1 MILEKLLVIMNVETP
16 IETVVQQ
23 LANAVDLTMNPSM
36 SQEKRHEAYRLCDSF
51 KNEFPLCIQCQCALY
66 FTSDNAPY
74 TDIVRHFGLQL
85 MEHCIKF
92 RWYQM
97 GQEDKL
103 LIKNTIMNLVNSAS
117 PALQI
122 NYLKDALARVVVEM
136 IKREWPQHWPGMLNE
151 LEYAT
156 TLGCCQ
162 TETVMLI
169 FLRLF
174 EDVILLQTIDNAAR
188 RRDISKELQLSMSK
202 IFPFFINV
210 IDAHC
215 RQYLEFLSRNEQNAA
230 TSIIRA
236 IQLALT
242 NVGELFEFIQL
253 SHVNFKDCYVITVLC
268 SLLND
273 FNFRQPAVDC
283 LSILLARK
291 CKNEERECVVKLF
304 DQPLQ
309 QISMVVLKS
318 ITQEAND
325 ENNIFLKTLSKVV
338 SMLSPVLCAFWKDN
352 KLHTFNIEESE
363 KILLYYVELL
373 HVCLGHN
380 SLNVITN
387 INQAWCTL
395 FKHSEISKNILFQQN
410 YIPKWFLLSSKKL
423 IKIDY
428 KNLDSYTLLDFTDEE
443 SYNTVFY
450 HTRAEIV
457 ETIRCASVVENTI
470 MFSVTENLFKSCI
483 DKTLTRMKMI
493 PICESDSDEFME
505 WEVIILILDGVVSK
519 LSLTPDSDIVRR
531 GLKLIELCLKFDTRD
546 PLILS
551 FLLSSVSALFMFLTA
566 TSWPSEYLHAT
577 LNKMYEYLILECHP
591 DDQLYVPIKDLRF
604 HSASLFIKLSI
615 KFPNLLLPVF
625 DKLCS
630 LSDQLLLKSSKTG
643 DHLNVCLRLQE
654 ALLVLNNHVPDY
666 DKQVQLITHILE
678 PCQLM
683 WQKIQTIVS
692 GTPEG
697 LLTYLGLDRP
707 PVDLESDPCLE
718 NRNHL
723 SHCVS
728 VLASIMTRSNTNVSL
743 SKSPFISPVTEP
755 VLLLLPNVFLLIKN
769 LNSLCSDNLKKM
781 MHLSYVTVLQMF
793 PQEREALL
801 GKNTVSEKNDPFQMF
816 RQKPKPDPVHKI
828 KCLILHIYENCLLVL
843 GKSCQL
849 LGDRFYA
856 LQNFAP
862 SFVATIMSDAESLP
876 HVRIRII
883 MKNFIKPFLINCS
896 SKYHDTVLIPI
907 LNSFLSHMLMRLSV
921 TWQNIP
927 EREEYDSKEGDTEE
941 LLEDMIIRLLT
952 REYLDLI
959 RLCLT
964 SSNDLKTSP
973 HGSVEEI
980 PIYQTNNDLSELGV
994 KLLRNEQSRR
1004 LIVESIL
1011 NGLSWN
1017 SSISQFWKTC
1027 QIFHWDSRPVSP
1039 PWSDSQSS
1047 FKATTLVQLV
1057 VKHFALEDERTAM
1070 TIAPDLLIAVLESL
1084 HWFGHH
1090 DSNMGPLLATCLN
1103 IYEIF
1108 RSKNEQLLS
1117 VFRKLPEINLETL
1130 ERFDKWVLS
1139 NDQLNNKVN
1148 KGKREMLKKILA
1160 GCIGKDVSQTHKRR
1174 AELRDLPRVHIPKI
1188 CTSDLLENGDD
1199 LNINKL
1205 QN

>member
-1 MILEKLLVIMNVETP
+1 MNIETP

-23 LANAVDLTMNPSM
+23 LANAVDLTMNPTM
-36 SQEKRHEAYRLCDSF
+36 PQEKRHEAYRLCDSF
-51 KNEFPLCIQCQCALY
+51 KNEFPLCVQCQCALY

-97 GQEDKL
+97 VQEDKL
-103 LIKNTIMNLVNSAS
+103 LIKNTIMSLVNSAS
-117 PALQI
+117 SALQI

-174 EDVILLQTIDNAAR
+174 EDVILLQTVDNAAR

-202 IFPFFINV
+202 IFPFFISV
-210 IDAHC
+210 IDIHC
-215 RQYLEFLSRNEQNAA
+215 RQYLELLSMNEQNSV
-230 TSIIRA
+230 TSTIRV

-253 SHVNFKDCYVITVLC
+253 SHVNFKDCYIITVLC

-273 FNFRQPAVDC
+273 FNFRQPAADC
-283 LSILLARK
+283 LSILLSRK
-291 CKNEERECVVKLF
+291 CKNDERECVIKF
-304 DQPLQ
+304 FEQPLQ
-309 QISMVVLKS
+309 QLSMVALKAIS
-318 ITQEAND
+318 QEAND

-338 SMLSPVLCAFWKDN
+338 SMLSLVLCAFWKDN
-352 KLHTFNIEESE
+352 KLHKFSPEESE

-373 HVCLGHN
+373 HVCLGHD
-380 SLNVITN
+380 SLSVISN

-395 FKHSEISKNILFQQN
+395 FKHPEISKNVVFQQN

-428 KNLDSYTLLDFTDEE
+428 KNLDPCTLLDFTDEE

-450 HTRAEIV
+450 HTRAEII
-457 ETIRCASVVENTI
+457 ETVRCASAVENTI
-470 MFSVTENLFKSCI
+470 MFTVTENLLKSCI
-483 DKTLTRMKMI
+483 EKTASRIKVI
-493 PICESDSDEFME
+493 PICKPDSAEFME
-505 WEVIILILDGVVSK
+505 WEVIILILDGVIGK
-519 LSLTPDSDIVRR
+519 LSLTPDSDVVRR

-551 FLLSSVSALFMFLTA
+551 FLLSSVSALFVFLTA

-604 HSASLFIKLSI
+604 HSASLFIKLSV

-630 LSDQLLLKSSKTG
+630 LSDQLLLKTTKTG

-654 ALLVLNNHVPDY
+654 ALLVLNNHIPDY
-666 DKQVQLITHILE
+666 DKQAQLISHILE
-678 PCQLM
+678 PCQNM
-683 WQKIQTIVS
+683 WQKIQNIVS
-692 GTPEG
+692 GTPAG
-697 LLTYLGLDRP
+697 LLAYLGLDRA

-723 SHCVS
+723 SHCIS
-728 VLASIMTRSNTNVSL
+728 VLACVMTRSNPNSTL
-743 SKSPFISPVTEP
+743 SKIPFVSPVTEP

-769 LNSLCSDNLKKM
+769 LNSLCSDSVKKM
-781 MHLSYVTVLQMF
+781 MHPSYVAVLQMF

-828 KCLILHIYENCLLVL
+828 KCSILHVYENCLLVL

-849 LGDRFYA
+849 LGDRLYA

-862 SFVATIMSDAESLP
+862 SFVATIMCDAESLP

-883 MKNFIKPFLINCS
+883 MKSFIKPFLINCS

-907 LNSFLSHMLMRLSV
+907 LNSFLSHMLVRLSV
-921 TWQNIP
+921 TWQTIP
-927 EREEYDSKEGDTEE
+927 EREEHETKEGDSEE
-941 LLEDMIIRLLT
+941 LIEDMMIRLLT

-964 SSNDLKTSP
+964 SSNDSKTSP

-980 PIYQTNNDLSELGV
+980 PTLQINSDLSELGI
-994 KLLRNEQSRR
+994 KLLRNEESRQ

-1017 SSISQFWKTC
+1017 STISQFWKTC
-1027 QIFHWDSRPVSP
+1027 QIFQWDNRPVSP

-1047 FKATTLVQLV
+1047 FKATSLVQLI

-1070 TIAPDLLIAVLESL
+1070 TIAPDFLIAVLESL

-1103 IYEIF
+1103 IYETF
-1108 RSKNEQLLS
+1108 RSKNELLLS
-1117 VFRKLPEINLETL
+1117 VFRKLPEVNLETL
-1130 ERFDKWVLS
+1130 ERFDKWIMS
-1139 NDQLNNKVN
+1139 SDQLSNKVN
-1148 KGKREMLKKILA
+1148 KGKREMLKKVLA
-1160 GCIGKDVSQTHKRR
+1160 GCIGKDVSQTHKRK

-1205 QN
+1205 QK